1 MGRNHSANKLRMWMT
16 DMTNI
21 YGPQVV
27 QQITDP
33 SEVGKRFADSY
44 GIEDVESLIKDAQQ
58 VADEN
63 EANMANNAVMSAAPQ
78 TEKGAAAAMKAPEE
92 SGASTPTEGAD

>member
-1 MGRNHSANKLRMWMT
+1 MGRNHSATKPRMRMT

-21 YGPQVV
+21 SGPQVV
-27 QQITDP
+27 QQHTQP
-33 SEVGKRFADSY
+33 TEVGKRFADSY

-78 TEKGAAAAMKAPEE
+78 SAKGAADAMNAPEE
-92 SGASTPTEGAD
+92 MGASTPTEGAA